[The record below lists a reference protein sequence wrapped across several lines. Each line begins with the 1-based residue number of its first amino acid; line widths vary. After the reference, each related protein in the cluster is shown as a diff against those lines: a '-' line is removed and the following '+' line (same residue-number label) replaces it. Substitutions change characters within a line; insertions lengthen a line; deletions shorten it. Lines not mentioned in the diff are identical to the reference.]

1 MNKEDLDI
9 KAMIFTGLWIAV
21 VTVVTMAIVIPIP
34 LTQGYVNLGDAAVF
48 VGAYLLRKKNGAL
61 AAGLGSALADVLLS
75 YATFAPFTL
84 IIKAGM
90 AFIFAVSIQ
99 FSEGRVREDGKKI
112 PRSGI
117 VGIVLATAL
126 MAAGYYVAE
135 WILTGNRTAPIVS
148 IPWNILQGLI
158 GGFIALV
165 LIAVLGSLRVPKR
178 FGEVDNEY
186 KRFSEK
192 SADPEAGAQDV
203 HGDTE
208 GQDTAA
214 GYAEGSGAAGDP
226 EGEFTVVLPESLA
239 ESIPADLQIGNP
251 DTAPAEQPEQSEQ
264 E

>member
-1 MNKEDLDI
+1 
-9 KAMIFTGLWIAV
+9 
-21 VTVVTMAIVIPIP
+21 
-34 LTQGYVNLGDAAVF
+34 
-48 VGAYLLRKKNGAL
+48 
-61 AAGLGSALADVLLS
+61 
-75 YATFAPFTL
+75 
-84 IIKAGM
+84 
-90 AFIFAVSIQ
+90 
-99 FSEGRVREDGKKI
+99 
-112 PRSGI
+112 
-117 VGIVLATAL
+117 
-126 MAAGYYVAE
+126 
-135 WILTGNRTAPIVS
+135 
-148 IPWNILQGLI
+148 
-158 GGFIALV
+158 
-165 LIAVLGSLRVPKR
+165 
-178 FGEVDNEY
+178 VDNEY